1 MKTYYIGLFPGV
13 AKRRQSVLAAT
24 NKMEYIYKSLLKCG
38 KDVELVS
45 CSVSADKTG
54 EAGCEKQLGERL
66 KLRQFRTLGRKNKVI
81 NVLDRFLMKWQLFWY
96 FIFHSRKTDTVIAY
110 HSPLYC
116 KVLAWLKRIKKWK
129 LILEVE
135 EIYGDV
141 SGNARLKK
149 RELQI
154 CKSTDAFIF
163 PTQLLSDAVNFRQKP
178 YILIHGTYQVEP
190 DRGIRFH
197 DGKIHVV
204 YAGTFDPR
212 KGGAIAS
219 VMAGKFLPENYHIH
233 IIGFGSEKDKKYLL
247 NKIEEVSKK
256 SKCTV
261 TYDGLKSGEEYI
273 RFIQSCDIGLSTQ
286 NPDAAF
292 NETSFPSKVLS
303 YLANGLRVVSIRIRA
318 LEQSAVN
325 DLLFYYDENSP
336 QAIAEAVK
344 RINPETVYDS
354 RKRIA
359 DLSENFVREIEA
371 LTRD

>member
-1 MKTYYIGLFPGV
+1 
-13 AKRRQSVLAAT
+13 
-24 NKMEYIYKSLLKCG
+24 MEYLYKSLLKCR

-45 CSVSADKTG
+45 CSVSSDKTG
-54 EAGCEKQLGERL
+54 EVGCKKQLEERL

-96 FIFHSRKTDTVIAY
+96 FIFHSRKMDTVIAY

-116 KVLAWLKRIKKWK
+116 KVLIWLKRIKKWK
-129 LILEVE
+129 FILEVE

-141 SGNARLKK
+141 SGNVRLKK
-149 RELQI
+149 RELRV
-154 CKSTDAFIF
+154 CKSADAFIF
-163 PTQLLSDAVNFRQKP
+163 PTELLSYAVNLRQKP
-178 YILIHGTYQVEP
+178 YMVIHGTYQIEP
-190 DRGIRFH
+190 DRCIRFH

-204 YAGTFDPR
+204 YAGTFDLR
-212 KGGAIAS
+212 KGGAIAA
-219 VMAGKFLPENYHIH
+219 VAAGEFLPDNYHIH

-247 NKIEEVSKK
+247 DEIEKVSKK
-256 SKCTV
+256 SKCTI

-273 RFIQSCDIGLSTQ
+273 CFMQSCDIGLSTQ
-286 NPDAAF
+286 NPAAAF

-336 QAIAEAVK
+336 QSIADTIK
-344 RINPETVYDS
+344 KIKIDDRYDS
-354 RKRIA
+354 RQRIQEL
-359 DLSENFVREIEA
+359 DSEFVRS
-371 LTRD
+371 LNQLFK

>member
-1 MKTYYIGLFPGV
+1 MIYYVGLFPGIT
-13 AKRRQSVLAAT
+13 KRRQSILAAT
-24 NKMEYIYKSLLKCG
+24 NKMEYIYKSLLKCR

-45 CSVSADKTG
+45 CSVSSDKTG
-54 EAGCEKQLGERL
+54 EVGCKKQLGERL

-116 KVLAWLKRIKKWK
+116 KVLTWLKRIKKWK
-129 LILEVE
+129 FILEVE

-149 RELQI
+149 RELRV
-154 CKSTDAFIF
+154 CKAADAFIF
-163 PTQLLSDAVNFRQKP
+163 PTELLSDVVNLGQKP
-178 YILIHGTYQVEP
+178 YIVIHGTYQIEP
-190 DRGIRFH
+190 DRRVRFH

-212 KGGAIAS
+212 KGGAIAAA
-219 VMAGKFLPENYHIH
+219 AGEFLPENYHIH

-247 NKIEEVSKK
+247 DEIEKVSKK

-261 TYDGLKSGEEYI
+261 TYDGLKSGEDYI

-286 NPDAAF
+286 NPNAAF

-303 YLANGLRVVSIRIRA
+303 YLANGLRVVSIRIKA

-325 DLLFYYDENSP
+325 DLLFYYDKNSP
-336 QAIAEAVK
+336 QAIEMAEK
-344 RINPETVYDS
+344 M
-354 RKRIA
+354 
-359 DLSENFVREIEA
+359 
-371 LTRD
+371 

>member
-1 MKTYYIGLFPGV
+1 MIYYLGYFPGV
-13 AKRRQSVLAAT
+13 AKGRQSILAAT

-45 CSVSADKTG
+45 CSVSSDKIG
-54 EAGCEKQLGERL
+54 EAGCKKQLGERL
-66 KLRQFRTLGRKNKVI
+66 KVRQFRTLGRKNKAV

-141 SGNARLKK
+141 SGNERLKK
-149 RELQI
+149 RELLV
-154 CKSTDAFIF
+154 CKSADAFIF
-163 PTQLLSDAVNFRQKP
+163 PTALLSDAVNEGRKP
-178 YILIHGTYQVEP
+178 YILIHGTYQVEA
-190 DRGIRFH
+190 DRGVRFN

-212 KGGAIAS
+212 KGGAIAA
-219 VMAGKFLPENYHIH
+219 VTAAEFLPENYHIH
-233 IIGFGSEKDKKYLL
+233 IIGFGSDSDKKYLL
-247 NKIEEVSKK
+247 DKIDEVRKK
-256 SKCTV
+256 SECIV

-273 RFIQSCDIGLSTQ
+273 RFIQSCSIGLSTQ

-303 YLANGLRVVSIRIRA
+303 YLANGLHVVSIRIKV

-325 DLLFYYDENSP
+325 EQVFYYNENSP
-336 QAIAEAVK
+336 KEIAHAIKTVK
-344 RINPETVYDS
+344 IDDRQDS
-354 RKRIA
+354 RQKILEL
-359 DLSENFVREIEA
+359 DSKFVESLNR
-371 LTRD
+371 LFT

>member
-1 MKTYYIGLFPGV
+1 MIYYLGYFPGP
-13 AKRRQSVLAAT
+13 AKKRQSILAAT

-45 CSVSADKTG
+45 CSVSFDKTG

-66 KLRQFRTLGRKNKVI
+66 KFRQFRTLGRKNKVI

-96 FIFHSRKTDTVIAY
+96 FMFHSRKTDIVIAY

-154 CKSTDAFIF
+154 CKLADAFIF

-190 DRGIRFH
+190 DRGIRFQ

-212 KGGAIAS
+212 KGGAIAAA
-219 VMAGKFLPENYHIH
+219 AGEFLPENYHIH

-247 NKIEEVSKK
+247 DKIEEVSKK

-286 NPDAAF
+286 NPNAAF

-303 YLANGLRVVSIRIRA
+303 YLANGLRVVSIRIKA

>member
-1 MKTYYIGLFPGV
+1 MIYYLGYFPGIT
-13 AKRRQSVLAAT
+13 KRRQSILAAT
-24 NKMEYIYKSLLKCG
+24 NKMEYIYKSLLKCR

-45 CSVSADKTG
+45 CSVSSDKTG
-54 EAGCEKQLGERL
+54 EVGCKKQLGERL

-96 FIFHSRKTDTVIAY
+96 FIFHSRKTDTIIAY

-116 KVLAWLKRIKKWK
+116 KVLTWLKRIKKWK
-129 LILEVE
+129 FILEVE

-141 SGNARLKK
+141 SGNVRLKK
-149 RELQI
+149 RELRI
-154 CKSTDAFIF
+154 CKSADAFIF
-163 PTQLLSDAVNFRQKP
+163 PTELLSYAVNLRQKP
-178 YILIHGTYQVEP
+178 YIVIHGTYQIEP
-190 DRGIRFH
+190 DRRVRFH

-212 KGGAIAS
+212 KGGAIA
-219 VMAGKFLPENYHIH
+219 VAAGEFLPENYHIH

-247 NKIEEVSKK
+247 DEIEKVSKK

-261 TYDGLKSGEEYI
+261 TYDGLKSGEDYI

-303 YLANGLRVVSIRIRA
+303 YLANGLRVVSIRIKA

-325 DLLFYYDENSP
+325 DLLFYYDKNSP
-336 QAIAEAVK
+336 QAIADAIKSVNLK
-344 RINPETVYDS
+344 ILYDS
-354 RKRIA
+354 RKRIF
-359 DLSENFVREIEA
+359 DLSENFIREIEA
-371 LTRD
+371 LTQD